1 MKKIKRVTAAAVAAV
16 LSLPGIMG
24 NYGNMNTVKADTCG
38 GLLEKDVYT
47 PDPDEVI
54 QDPILH
60 WAVRSAMNAIT
71 SGVKL
76 TKEMVG
82 DESVQ
87 NISYELCN
95 HPEDFA
101 TWEKPYYV
109 ESLEG
114 LQYAKSATLIDICY
128 TSNIEGKRID
138 SVAPLA
144 PLTQL
149 DVLYLK
155 QDGLKDIGPLSGL
168 VNLTQLDV
176 SGNYEISDLSAVSNM
191 SKLKNLNISIN
202 AVSDLEPVKGLSSL
216 ERLNAG
222 KNQISNLPDLS
233 ALTSLKALDLS
244 DNPLTDVTRL
254 SDLKNLEELNLSG
267 NTGVTDIRPLTGLL
281 NLKEDSTYL
290 PTAQMKTDLFA
301 VIQVNQ
307 QLLTFNISKMT
318 KNDAENVQ
326 KALDAYAGL
335 TDGQKAYID
344 AAKID
349 AAKSNLELVQQ
360 GKEPVYYPQYDE
372 GGEPVPVFDSVT
384 VQAVDKNGT
393 PMEKVEFIRKDDLG
407 VKTSSYTDHD
417 GKITYKHSFL
427 DRWGTFSVYPAGES
441 YVCQPE
447 KIVYAVDGDGNTAT
461 VNGKPATGL
470 EQLVF
475 TLIPVEEYVDKS
487 ELQAAI
493 KQADTVAQEEEYK
506 YTEDSWSAFTQAKKH
521 AQEIFDSQEA
531 SREEVSSAA
540 ETLNAAYA
548 GLKKTDVLTK
558 IKIIV
563 KDKNGN
569 LFTRPFKI
577 QIRDAATKGDAWST
591 LSDAKTGIAYINC
604 SSGWPNGKK
613 WEIVACFE
621 EPYEFDGFEAVVG
634 EKNGKKYFQTVEGQP
649 VGADYQKIITVMPK
663 DKASATRKPDSTV
676 LKEYIE
682 KAEAYT
688 KEEYT
693 PSTWSAFE
701 EALKEAQSVAGK
713 SGVSQEKYNQAAA
726 DLLTAQGRLQK
737 NADKS
742 ELKKVIDEWYT
753 ESAYTTESWKNYAD
767 AKMAAAEVYKD
778 KNATQKEVDQAV
790 KALKDAIDRLIFKP
804 NKEKLQTAIQEAEK
818 LKEEDYISGYE
829 ELQAVLKEAKKVY
842 EDTEATQE
850 TINEWT
856 DKIQE
861 AIDRMEKKPQEIKET
876 CDFIT
881 FRAVVQ
887 TEGGKKLSGIS
898 FDLLVDGEPV
908 HTITSDKNGIVTYEI
923 EYEDYQKTFQ
933 VALKDGQGYLTEDTH
948 SFKVDGL
955 NQWIYQIEE
964 IDGQPYQD
972 GTRLV
977 YTLKKGE
984 QTGGEEILSDET
996 AFRAKVVDGNGMPL
1010 EGIQFESK
1018 PRDPYGV
1025 SYTLTSNGDGVIEQK
1040 ISTMDYMLIF
1050 DVSLVPDQDAGNGKT
1065 WKCADSHFFET
1076 DGTMIQQAKVVKIDD
1091 KPLSEA
1097 GEIVFHLAKEG
1108 TVTPSVDKSALE
1120 AKLKEAKAISGA
1132 GYTEESYQKLQE
1144 AIKAA
1149 EAIYDKEDASEIEV
1163 AEQVENLK
1171 AAISALEESGSTK
1184 PDENKE
1190 ELKEWMSSASS
1201 YPEEEYTPETYAVL
1215 KEAMDNGQKVLD
1227 KPDATEE
1234 EIKAAVQ
1241 AIEQAI
1247 YGLEKADVPVYCERN
1262 NIRIKVV
1269 DENGK
1274 RVENGISFAVD
1285 TGAYGVYNS
1294 ETYSGVIGYQL
1305 STFESGVETIQVYL
1319 KNGSVTLDGKEYV
1332 TTPENFVF
1340 GIKSSSNEVYI
1351 DTIDGK
1357 PFEGPCE
1364 LVFTLKEK
1372 TEGSEVNK
1380 TQLQKVVGE
1389 ADTLLSQEDSYTVN
1403 SFAAFMKAYEQAKET
1418 LEAET
1423 VEQGQVD
1430 QAVAGLESA
1439 IHNLK
1444 KVEGVRTLQIP
1455 VRLSDGGSVPA
1466 NVEFVRRDLTYSV
1479 NHKMFVNGEAG
1490 ISWTPGA
1497 YDSGEYAF
1505 FLPDSSSYLATPE
1518 QVIVKV
1524 GKEDGTSVIESING
1538 IPAAEADVA
1547 FVLSD
1552 KGTDT
1557 CDLTHFRAIV
1567 KDTNGNLLSSVK
1579 FNVVN
1584 GDPAEIVSN
1593 DKGVIEYEAS
1603 IWDTDTT
1610 MTVALQDGQGW
1621 TADQTIE
1628 FSVIADPADPN
1639 RAILETINGQPF
1651 QGGESVVIQLQ
1662 KEEESALDWTS
1673 LQNVMEQ
1680 AGKLSEKEY
1689 TAESFAKMTEALAA
1703 ARQIFG
1709 DETVTQARIDQ
1720 AAANLEAAIQA
1731 LEKKPAEPEEPQ
1743 YSVTEGAG
1751 QQVTAGKDAVFSSSA
1766 DISKFVKVL
1775 IDGTELSNEYYT
1787 VTEGSTIITLKK
1799 EYLALLRE
1807 GKHTISIVSTDGTAT
1822 ADFTVVKEQ
1831 VVKPGDTDK
1840 KPQNV
1845 NQSQAQTSTA
1855 DKTYANKAA
1864 KTGDPDSVMPWSML
1878 GVAALCLVAGI
1889 IVFKRKRDL
1898 GER

>member
-1 MKKIKRVTAAAVAAV
+1 MKKNKRMMAAVLAAV
-16 LSLPGIMG
+16 LSLPGILG
-24 NYGNMNTVKADTCG
+24 NFGIMSSVKADSCG
-38 GLLEKDVYT
+38 GLLEEDVYT

-60 WAVRSAMNAIT
+60 WAVRSAMNAIK

-87 NISYELCN
+87 SISYELCN

-101 TWEKPYYV
+101 TWKKPYYV

-128 TSNIEGKRID
+128 TSNIEGKKIK
-138 SVAPLA
+138 SLEPLA

-155 QDGLKDIGPLSGL
+155 QDGIKDISPLSGL
-168 VNLTQLDV
+168 VNLTQLDI
-176 SGNYEISDLSAVSNM
+176 SGNYEISDLSAVENM
-191 SKLKNLNISIN
+191 TRLRNLNISIN
-202 AVSDLEPVKGLSSL
+202 AVSDLEPIKNLSSL
-216 ERLNAG
+216 ERLNAA
-222 KNQISNLPDLS
+222 KNNISTLPDFSALSSLS
-233 ALTSLKALDLS
+233 AVDLS
-244 DNPLTDVTRL
+244 GNQLTDVSGL
-254 SDLKNLEELNLSG
+254 AVLKNLEELNLSE
-267 NTGVTDIRPLTGLL
+267 NNSLTDIRALAGLV
-281 NLKEDSTYL
+281 NLKEDSTYM
-290 PTAQMKTDLFA
+290 PTTQMKTDLFA
-301 VIQVNQ
+301 VINVNKQ
-307 QLLTFNISKMT
+307 FLAFNISKMT
-318 KNDAENVQ
+318 KEDVENVRN
-326 KALDAYAGL
+326 ALDAYEDL
-335 TDGQKAYID
+335 TDEQKAYINSE
-344 AAKID
+344 KVN

-360 GKEPVYYPQYDE
+360 GKEPVYYPEYDE
-372 GGEPVPVFDSVT
+372 GGEPVPVFGSIT
-384 VQAVDKNGT
+384 IQAVDKNGT
-393 PMEKVEFIRKDDLG
+393 PMENVEFIRKDELG
-407 VKTSSYTDHD
+407 AKISSYTDNN
-417 GKITYKHSFL
+417 GKITYKHSYL
-427 DRWGTFSVYPAGES
+427 DYWGSFAIYPAGEE

-447 KIVYAVDGDGNTAT
+447 KIFYTVDGYGNTET
-461 VNGKPATGL
+461 VNGKTATGL
-470 EQLVF
+470 EQLIF
-475 TLIPVEEYVDKS
+475 TLIPAEEYVDKS
-487 ELQAAI
+487 NLQSAI
-493 KQADTVAQEEEYK
+493 SQADTIAKEEGYK
-506 YTEDSWSAFTQAKKH
+506 YTEDSWSVFTQAREH
-521 AQEIFDSQEA
+521 AREVYDNQDA
-531 SREEVSSAA
+531 SAEEVNAAA
-540 ETLNAAYA
+540 ESLNAAFA
-548 GLKKTDVLTK
+548 GLKKTDILTK
-558 IKIIV
+558 IEIIV

-577 QIRDAATKGDAWST
+577 QIRDAATKGEAWNT
-591 LSDAKTGIAYINC
+591 LSDARTGIAYINC
-604 SSGWPNGKK
+604 SSAWSDGKK
-613 WEIVACFE
+613 WEIVACYE
-621 EPYEFDGFEAVVG
+621 EPYEFDGFVAVVG
-634 EKNGKKYFQTVEGQP
+634 NSNGKKYFQTVEGQQ
-649 VGADYQKIITVMPK
+649 VGVEYQKVITVVPQ
-663 DKASATRKPDSTV
+663 DKESAVIEPDGTV

-682 KAEAYT
+682 NAKAYT
-688 KEEYT
+688 EEEYT
-693 PSTWSAFE
+693 PGSWSDFKK
-701 EALKEAQSVAGK
+701 ALTEAQSAAGK
-713 SGVSQEKYNQAAA
+713 SGVSQETYNQAAA
-726 DLLTAQGRLQK
+726 DLLAAQGKLQK

-742 ELKKVIDEWYT
+742 ELKKAIEEWYT
-753 ESAYTTESWKNYAD
+753 ESVFTPQSWKNYTD
-767 AKMAAAEVYKD
+767 AKEAAAEVYKNE
-778 KNATQKEVDQAV
+778 NATQEQVDQAV

-804 NKEKLQTAIQEAEK
+804 NKEKLQAAIQEAEK
-818 LKEEDYISGYE
+818 LKEEDYLSGYE

-850 TINEWT
+850 TINAWT
-856 DKIQE
+856 DKIE
-861 AIDRMEKKPQEIKET
+861 DAIANLEKKPQEIKET

-887 TEGGKKLSGIS
+887 TEDGKKLSGIS
-898 FDLLVDGEPV
+898 FELLVEGEPV

-933 VALKDGQGYLTEDTH
+933 VALKDGQGYVTEDTH

-977 YTLKKGE
+977 YTLKEGE
-984 QTGGEEILSDET
+984 QPEGEKILSDET
-996 AFRAKVVDGNGMPL
+996 AFRAKVVDENGMPL
-1010 EGIQFESK
+1010 EGIEFESK

-1040 ISTMDYMLIF
+1040 ISTIDYMLIF
-1050 DVSLVPDQDAGNGKT
+1050 DVSLVPDQDAGNGNL

-1120 AKLKEAKAISGA
+1120 AKLKEAKAISGD

-1149 EAIYDKEDASEIEV
+1149 EAVYDKEDASEAEV
-1163 AEQVENLK
+1163 AQQVEKLEE
-1171 AAISALEESGSTK
+1171 AIAALEKTGIVE
-1184 PDENKE
+1184 PDENKT
-1190 ELKEWMSSASS
+1190 ELQDWMSSASS

-1215 KEAMDNGQKVLD
+1215 KAAMEKGQKVLD
-1227 KPDATEE
+1227 NPDATEK
-1234 EIKAAVQ
+1234 EINAAIQ

-1247 YGLEKADVPVYCERN
+1247 YGLEKADVPVNCERN

-1274 RVENGISFAVD
+1274 RVENGITFAFD
-1285 TGAYGVYNS
+1285 RGAYGVYNS

-1305 STFESGVETIQVYL
+1305 STFESGIETIRVYL

-1340 GIKSSSNEVYI
+1340 GIKSSSNEVYV

-1372 TEGSEVNK
+1372 AEGSEVNK

-1389 ADTLLSQEDSYTVN
+1389 AGNLLSQEDSYTVN
-1403 SFAAFMKAYEQAKET
+1403 SFAAFMKAYEQAKEI

-1423 VEQGQVD
+1423 AEQGQVD
-1430 QAVAGLESA
+1430 QAAAGLESA

-1455 VRLSDGGSVPA
+1455 VRLSNGGSVPA

-1479 NHKMFVNGEAG
+1479 NHKIFVNGEAG
-1490 ISWTPGA
+1490 ISWTPGS

-1505 FLPDSSSYLATPE
+1505 FLPDSSSYIATPE

-1538 IPAAEADVA
+1538 VPAAEADMA

-1567 KDTNGNLLSSVK
+1567 KDTNGNLLSGVK

-1610 MTVALQDGQGW
+1610 MTVVLQDGQGW
-1621 TADQTIE
+1621 TADKTVE
-1628 FSVIADPADPN
+1628 FSVIADPADPS

-1662 KEEESALDWTS
+1662 KEESALDWTS

-1680 AGKLSEKEY
+1680 AGKLSENEY
-1689 TAESFAKMTEALAA
+1689 TAESFVKMTEALAA

-1709 DETVTQARIDQ
+1709 DETVTQAEIDQ
-1720 AAANLEAAIQA
+1720 AAANLEATIQA

-1743 YSVTEGAG
+1743 YSIIQGAG

-1766 DISKFVKVL
+1766 DLSKFVKVL

-1787 VTEGSTIITLKK
+1787 VTEGSTIITLKR
-1799 EYLALLRE
+1799 EYLATLKE

-1822 ADFTVVKEQ
+1822 ADFTVAKEQ
-1831 VVKPGDTDK
+1831 VVKPEDTDK

-1845 NQSQAQTSTA
+1845 NPSQVQTSA
-1855 DKTYANKAA
+1855 SDKTYANKAA
-1864 KTGDPDSVMPWSML
+1864 KTGDSDSIIPWSMM
-1878 GVAALCLVAGI
+1878 GVAALCIVTGI
-1889 IVFKRKRDL
+1889 MVYRRKRNL
-1898 GER
+1898 VER